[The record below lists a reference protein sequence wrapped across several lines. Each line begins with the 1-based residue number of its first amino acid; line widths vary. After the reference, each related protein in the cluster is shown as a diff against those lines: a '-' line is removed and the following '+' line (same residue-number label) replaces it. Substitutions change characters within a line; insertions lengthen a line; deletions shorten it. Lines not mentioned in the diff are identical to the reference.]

1 MVRQLLINE
10 VALRRLM
17 AESNLNTKQLLK
29 LILTYAY
36 TNRISKQSLYSLLRL
51 INFDVSVTVS
61 RLRVVNDEA
70 VEDDHIEPVDDYYEV
85 VERDEHRIEERYL
98 GQRILE
104 RLMPI
109 DQ

>member
-29 LILTYAY
+29 LILIYAY

-51 INFDVSVTVS
+51 INFDASVTVG

-70 VEDDHIEPVDDYYEV
+70 VEDDYIEPIDDYYEV